1 MILTLDAPKRRWAG
15 RVRFASLALIGL
27 IVGHDAVYLGQGGSA
42 VGLIAAHGHEYWL
55 RFALLGLVLGGIPIV
70 AAAVSLVRLWSA
82 VRADAHLAGRDDLPA
97 HTSEPSYA
105 GELIRLF
112 VRLFVVIAL
121 AFAVQE
127 NLEHLAT
134 GSGFIGLWALSAPG
148 YPLAVPI
155 LAGVALLLA
164 AAGAWFRMRAAALRG
179 QLAAIRRAA
188 TYRFAGHR
196 RAPLAWRQIAA
207 QVAHC
212 WLLARARTGRAPPR
226 GATIVRA

>member
-1 MILTLDAPKRRWAG
+1 MILTFDAPKRRWVG

-27 IVGHDAVYLGQGGSA
+27 IVGHDAVYLGQGGSP
-42 VGLIAAHGHEYWL
+42 VGLIATHGHEYWL

-70 AAAVSLVRLWSA
+70 AAAVSLVRLWGA
-82 VRADAHLAGRDDLPA
+82 VRADARLAVGDELPA
-97 HTSEPSYA
+97 HTSEPSYTS
-105 GELIRLF
+105 ELLPLF

-134 GSGFIGLWALSAPG
+134 GSGFIGLGALSGPG

-164 AAGAWFRMRAAALRG
+164 AAGAWFRTRAAALRG

-207 QVAHC
+207 QVAHR